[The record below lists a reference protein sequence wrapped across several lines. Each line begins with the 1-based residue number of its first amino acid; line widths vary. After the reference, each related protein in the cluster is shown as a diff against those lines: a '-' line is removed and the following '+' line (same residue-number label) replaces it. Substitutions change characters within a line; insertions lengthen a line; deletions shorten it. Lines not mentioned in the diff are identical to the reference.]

1 MTAEASTRR
10 RPMKNV
16 ITRVLVFAVGIPAL
30 IGLILLLPNF
40 YHLPFNVLVIFAT
53 GIASVELAG
62 ILAARPG
69 AYRIPRSIAFG
80 LGAVLPVTALLTL
93 FVGATPYSLL
103 TVVVTITALILGFQ
117 GFRRDERHFSGI
129 IPLLTTVLFLMVYPG
144 LFGSYLVRLSGLAHS
159 KILIVVFV
167 ASVYLNDSLAYAVG
181 MLFGKRNERLV
192 PVSPNKSLAGFVAGF
207 VTSIVV
213 MVAAAV
219 VMPAVF
225 PGSLIRAAVLGA
237 AVGCAAI
244 VGDLAESALKRSAV
258 VKDSGDIIP
267 GRGGL
272 LDSVDSPLFSAFV
285 FYYLYLVLFIG

>member
-1 MTAEASTRR
+1 MTAESGTRR

-16 ITRVLVFAVGIPAL
+16 VTRVLVFAIGIPAL
-30 IGLILLLPNF
+30 IGLILLLPDL
-40 YHLPFNVLVIFAT
+40 YHLPFNILVVFAT

-62 ILAARPG
+62 ILAARPE
-69 AYRIPRSIAFG
+69 AYRIPRTIAFG
-80 LGAVLPVTALLTL
+80 LGAVLPIIALISL
-93 FVGATPYSLL
+93 FVGVTPYSLL
-103 TVVVTITALILGFQ
+103 TVVVTITAVILGFQ
-117 GFRRDERHFSGI
+117 GFRRDERHFAGI
-129 IPLLTTVLFLMVYPG
+129 IPLLTTVLFLLVYPG
-144 LFGSYLVRLSGLAHS
+144 LFGSYLVRLSGFAHS
-159 KILIVVFV
+159 TALIVVFV
-167 ASVYLNDSLAYAVG
+167 ASVYLNDSLAYAIG

-207 VTSIVV
+207 VTSVV
-213 MVAAAV
+213 VTVAAALV
-219 VMPAVF
+219 LPEVF
-225 PGSLIRAAVLGA
+225 PGSPVRAAVLGA

-258 VKDSGDIIP
+258 VKDSGDLIP